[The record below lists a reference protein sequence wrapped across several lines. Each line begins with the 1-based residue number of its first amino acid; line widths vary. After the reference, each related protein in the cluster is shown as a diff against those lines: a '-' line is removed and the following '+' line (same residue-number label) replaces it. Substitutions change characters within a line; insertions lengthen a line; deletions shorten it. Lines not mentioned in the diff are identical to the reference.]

1 MPIRTIHRLALAAA
15 WVLSA
20 VLPMQAA
27 LAQDYPN
34 RGLRLVVP
42 FPPGGGTDL
51 VARNV
56 SQRLSEG
63 LGQPV
68 LVENRPGGGGLV
80 AWTETAKA
88 MPDGYTLVVIAN
100 NLRLYGLM
108 PTKLGFDPNTDL
120 VPVATI
126 ASVPMLLV
134 GSGKSTATDVRGLVA
149 AARAAPA
156 RIHYGTPGNGSPHH
170 LAMALFA
177 SETATSWTHVPYKG
191 TAPLTNDLL
200 AEQVEV
206 AFLGLSSALP
216 HVKSGRLKAYGVAAP
231 KRSGVAPDMAT
242 LAENGGPSFDASYWY
257 AIAVPRGTP
266 RAAMDRLN
274 AELVK
279 ALNTPALRDTFM
291 RQGFEP
297 MPSTAEGAAKMLA
310 DEIGKWS
317 GPIAQGGVRFE

>member
-1 MPIRTIHRLALAAA
+1 MPTIHRLAMAAA
-15 WVLSA
+15 LSLSFG
-20 VLPMQAA
+20 LPTLTAT
-27 LAQDYPN
+27 AQDYPN
-34 RGLRLVVP
+34 RALRLVVP

-80 AWTETAKA
+80 AWTETSKA
-88 MPDGYTLVVIAN
+88 APDGYTLVVIAN
-100 NLRLYGLM
+100 NLRLYALM

-134 GSGKSTATDVRGLVA
+134 GSGKSTAADVRALLTA
-149 AARAAPA
+149 AKAAPG
-156 RIHYGTPGNGSPHH
+156 RVNYGTPGNGSPHH

-177 SETATSWTHVPYKG
+177 AETGTSWTHVPYKG

-242 LAENGGPSFDASYWY
+242 LAENGGPAFDASYWY
-257 AIAVPRGTP
+257 AIAVPKGTP
-266 RAAMDRLN
+266 RPAMERLN

-279 ALNTPALRDTFM
+279 SLNTPAMRDTFI

-297 MPSTAEGAAKMLA
+297 MPSTLEGASKALA
-310 DEIGKWS
+310 DEVAKWS
-317 GPIAQGGVRFE
+317 APIAQGGVRFE